1 MDKKWWEGIA
11 GFLCDW
17 WWLVLLIIALI
28 VAAIL
33 TREMWLPLLV
43 L

>member
-11 GFLCDW
+11 SFLCDW

-33 TREMWLPLLV
+33 TRDMWLPLLF

>member
-1 MDKKWWEGIA
+1 MEKKWWEGIA
-11 GFLCDW
+11 SFLADW

-33 TREMWLPLLV
+33 TREMWLPLLG